1 MAKKDT
7 QAEKLKGFADLLK
20 SNSAKAPIQEVR
32 PVEQQE
38 EPEEPRE
45 AMKQLNVLIREKILK
60 AAKKHS
66 VVHDIPL
73 KDLVDQALEEFL
85 KKQGALE

>member
-20 SNSAKAPIQEVR
+20 SSPPKAPIQEVR
-32 PVEQQE
+32 PVEQQSEQE
-38 EPEEPRE
+38 ELKEV
-45 AMKQLNVLIREKILK
+45 MKQLNVLIRGRILK

-66 VVHDIPL
+66 VDHDIPL

-85 KKQGALE
+85 KSQGSLE